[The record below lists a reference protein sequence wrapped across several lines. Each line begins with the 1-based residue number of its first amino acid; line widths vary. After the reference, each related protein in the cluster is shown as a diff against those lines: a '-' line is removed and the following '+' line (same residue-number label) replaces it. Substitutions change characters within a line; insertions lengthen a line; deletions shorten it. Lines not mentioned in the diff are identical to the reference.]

1 MWPTHRQAG
10 QTNYTRNANRYSKFQ
25 IVSRPREVSVTDD
38 DFPRLDVNPYWQF
51 KPTKNEPFIL
61 DLDDGDT

>member
-1 MWPTHRQAG
+1 MLTAIP
-10 QTNYTRNANRYSKFQ
+10 NSKLYLAL
-25 IVSRPREVSVTDD
+25 SEVSVTDD
-38 DFPRLDVNPYWQF
+38 DFPRPDVNPYWQF